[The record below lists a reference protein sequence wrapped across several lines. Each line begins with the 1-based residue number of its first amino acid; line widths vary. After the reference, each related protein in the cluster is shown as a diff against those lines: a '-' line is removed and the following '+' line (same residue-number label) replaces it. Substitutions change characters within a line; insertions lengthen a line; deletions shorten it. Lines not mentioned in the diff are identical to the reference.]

1 MTTIATGDIH
11 LSANPRDE
19 YRWKFV
25 EETLPSL
32 ARERGA
38 RRVVI
43 LGDLTEQKE
52 GHRAPLV
59 NRLVDA
65 VAELAKLAPVWVL
78 KGNHDYVSEDSP
90 FFHFLGRVPRVRWIN
105 EPTRLKLSGLGDC
118 MFFPHTSRWSEEWAA
133 AGLPIMKPDW
143 YFCHQTFE
151 GARSENGI
159 SMTGVPRSIFP
170 SGARVISGDVHV
182 PQRVGCVTYAGAPY
196 AVDFG
201 DDFAPR
207 VLLLSEGRAPESV
220 PVPGPQKRLVSL
232 SGRDPLAKLAALEP
246 GGAGD
251 VVKVRVELPPGSE
264 LTRAEARARVRQW
277 AESTGA
283 ELWAVEVSAP
293 RAALGKSTD
302 RPRKS
307 DSDLVRQYAK
317 KMRQGRAVVAAGLKL
332 VDQCS

>member
-1 MTTIATGDIH
+1 MTTIATGDVH
-11 LSANPRDE
+11 LSTNPRDE
-19 YRWKFV
+19 YRWKFI
-25 EETLPSL
+25 EETMPDL

-38 RRVVI
+38 RRVII

-59 NRLVDA
+59 NRLVSA

-105 EPTRLKLSGLGDC
+105 APEPRDLAGLGRC
-118 MFFPHTSRWSEEWAA
+118 LFLPHSRQPEVEWRELL
-133 AGLPIMKPDW
+133 AGRYDW

-151 GARSENGI
+151 GARSENGAL
-159 SMTGVPRSIFP
+159 MTGATRSIFP
-170 SGARVISGDVHV
+170 RNARVISGDVHV

-232 SGRDPLAKLAALEP
+232 SGRDPLAELAALEP

-293 RAALGKSTD
+293 RAAPGKSTN